1 MSQATVSIVLSG
13 AASSIRVS
21 SATRDRVLAAAD
33 RLGYIPNHA
42 AQSLRRRRTRSITF
56 INPAPENP
64 YFTEVIGAAQVA
76 AEEAGYGIFVAVVP
90 KPEAAV
96 QILSHL
102 NAGTSDGVIVG
113 SRDPC
118 VLNEL
123 RHAIRRGVAAV
134 AIQPAI
140 EEHAIP
146 AVRTDKEA
154 GGHLATRH
162 LIQLGHRRIGHLAD
176 AAAYAK
182 HSAERTAGYRRA
194 LAEAG
199 IEFDPRW
206 VVESTNNTVAG
217 GDAAMR
223 ALLERPGPRPTATFV
238 FNDQLAIGALHA
250 LRTQGVRVPE
260 DMAIVGFDGIGL
272 GAFTNPELTTIE
284 QPSADIGRRAV
295 ELIFDLLDERAVKVR
310 DITLPLRLVVRE
322 SCGASAQSR
331 EVGDD
336 ATIQRSSVLAHR
348 AGGDAAHSGCM

>member
-13 AASSIRVS
+13 SASSIRVS
-21 SATRDRVLAAAD
+21 SATRARVLAAAD

-64 YFTEVIGAAQVA
+64 YFTEVIRAAQIA
-76 AEEAGYGIFVAVVP
+76 AEEAGYGIFAAVVP
-90 KPEAAV
+90 NPQAAV

-113 SRDPC
+113 SRDPG

-134 AIQPAI
+134 ALQPNI
-140 EEHAIP
+140 EEHAIS

-162 LIQLGHRRIGHLAD
+162 LLQLGHRRIAHLAD
-176 AAAYAK
+176 QAQYAK
-182 HSAERTAGYRRA
+182 HPSERTAGYRRA
-194 LAEAG
+194 LTEAG
-199 IEFDPRW
+199 ITFDPGW
-206 VVESTNNTVAG
+206 IVEGANNVQG
-217 GDAAMR
+217 GDGSMR
-223 ALLERPGPRPTATFV
+223 ALLARHGARPTAAFV
-238 FNDQLAIGALHA
+238 FNDQMAIGALHA
-250 LRTQGVRVPE
+250 LRACGVRVPE
-260 DMAIVGFDGIGL
+260 DMAVVGFDGIEL
-272 GAFTNPELTTIE
+272 GAFTNPELTTVE
-284 QPSADIGRRAV
+284 QPRADVGRRAV
-295 ELIFDLLDERAVKVR
+295 ELIFDLLDGEASEVR

-322 SCGASAQSR
+322 SCGASLQSR

-336 ATIQRSSVLAHR
+336 AAIH
-348 AGGDAAHSGCM
+348 